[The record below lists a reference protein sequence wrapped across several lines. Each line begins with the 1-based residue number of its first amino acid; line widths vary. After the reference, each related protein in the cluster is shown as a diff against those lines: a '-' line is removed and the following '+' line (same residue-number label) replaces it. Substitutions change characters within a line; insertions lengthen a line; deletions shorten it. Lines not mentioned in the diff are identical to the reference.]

1 LRKEGKMDNLL
12 IYLFKVSIGTTLL
25 YICYLLFFSKDT
37 FYIRNRILL
46 ILILLLPAI
55 LPAIK
60 IPIVS
65 ESSFATDTVESLD
78 NILLPVA
85 SSGVNI
91 TGIATG
97 AFDFFRLF
105 VWIYLTISG
114 LFLLRCVIS
123 VIVTLRIIKRG
134 AVRNN
139 QFPKIVITDLKLS
152 PFSFFPYIVIPAEY
166 DKSENYNDVLNHE
179 TAHVRQGHTF
189 DLLLSEILIAVQ
201 WFNPFVWLI
210 KRSIILNH
218 EYLADHVSISRLID
232 IKEYQVRLLRFDTG
246 LKAIQLAHNFN
257 SVVKNRI
264 IMINKKPSP
273 RFSTM
278 KNLIILPV
286 VALVTYTSATPEYKY
301 ASPSVSKVIEQE
313 HNNQAKG
320 IVLGEDGKPLML
332 VTIVMRSNTPENI
345 GVQTG
350 SDGHFI
356 INNLV
361 KDATLE
367 FSCIGY
373 KTQILKPDFA
383 ADMVVK
389 MVKDPNYK
397 MSVRTSDASFYHEGS
412 NVRIVLIQNKDA
424 IIVIDDKITSNKGE
438 ITLNRDDIA
447 ASKLLKGVEAIDK
460 YGEIGKNGVLEI
472 VSKKHAA
479 EIGLKT
485 PELQMSSN
493 SPGDAPT
500 FQGKDRT
507 FFREW
512 VAKHTNYPAEAYQK
526 GIEGWVSVNFTVNP
540 DGSVSNV
547 TSVSGDQL
555 LSEEVIRVVKSSKWD
570 PVKNESN
577 AKPFDSNITLKFSS
591 GTKSGRAPAFQVQN
605 VDEPLNRVDEMPEYP
620 GGENALLDFI
630 KKNIKYPKE
639 ALTKKLEGKVIVRFI
654 VTKEGKSEAISVLKG
669 INPAIDAEA
678 IRVIG
683 LIKNWEPGKL
693 NGKVVNVWY
702 MIPVT
707 FELPKPTK

>member
-1 LRKEGKMDNLL
+1 MDNLL
-12 IYLFKVSIGTTLL
+12 IYLFKVSVGTTLL
-25 YICYLLFFSKDT
+25 YICYLLLFSKDT
-37 FYIRNRILL
+37 FYVRNRILL
-46 ILILLLPAI
+46 ILILLLPII
-55 LPAIK
+55 LPAVK

-65 ESSFATDTVESLD
+65 ESSFATDTAESLD

-91 TGIATG
+91 PGIATEP
-97 AFDFFRLF
+97 FDFFRLF

-114 LFLLRCVIS
+114 LFFLRCVIS

-166 DKSENYNDVLNHE
+166 DNSENYNDVLNHE

-189 DLLLSEILIAVQ
+189 DLLLSEILIAIQ

-218 EYLADHVSISRLID
+218 EYLADHISISRHKD
-232 IKEYQVRLLRFDTG
+232 IKEYQLRLLRFDTG
-246 LKAIQLAHNFN
+246 LKAIPLAHNFN

-264 IMINKKPSP
+264 IMINKKPSS
-273 RFSTM
+273 RLSTM
-278 KNLIILPV
+278 KNLIILPF
-286 VALVTYTSATPEYKY
+286 VAFITYTSATPEYKNESS
-301 ASPSVSKVIEQE
+301 ASVSKNIVQE
-313 HNNQAKG
+313 RNNQAKG

-332 VTIVMRSNTPENI
+332 VTIVMISNTPANI

-350 SDGHFI
+350 SDGHFV

-361 KDATLE
+361 KDAMLE

-373 KTQILKPDFA
+373 KTQILKPDFR

-397 MSVRTSDASFYHEGS
+397 MSVRTPDASFYHEGP
-412 NVRIVLIQNKDA
+412 NVRIVLTQNRDA
-424 IIVIDDKITSNKGE
+424 IIVIDDKITSYKGE
-438 ITLNRDDIA
+438 VTLTRDDIFPGPIKVLKA
-447 ASKLLKGVEAIDK
+447 ADALNK
-460 YGEIGKNGVLEI
+460 YGEKGKNGVLEI
-472 VSKKHAA
+472 ITKKHAE
-479 EIGLKT
+479 EIGLKI
-485 PELQMSSN
+485 PEIPMSSN
-493 SPGDAPT
+493 QTGNEPT
-500 FQGKDRT
+500 FQG
-507 FFREW
+507 
-512 VAKHTNYPAEAYQK
+512 Q
-526 GIEGWVSVNFTVNP
+526 
-540 DGSVSNV
+540 
-547 TSVSGDQL
+547 
-555 LSEEVIRVVKSSKWD
+555 
-570 PVKNESN
+570 N
-577 AKPFDSNITLKFSS
+577 AD
-591 GTKSGRAPAFQVQN
+591 A
-605 VDEPLNRVDEMPEYP
+605 PLNRVDEMPEYP
-620 GGENALLDFI
+620 GGEKALSDFI
-630 KKNIKYPKE
+630 KNNIKYPKE
-639 ALTKKLEGKVIVRFI
+639 ALTEKLEGKVIVRFI
-654 VTKEGKSEAISVLKG
+654 VTKEGKSEGISVLKG
-669 INPAIDAEA
+669 VNPAIDAEA